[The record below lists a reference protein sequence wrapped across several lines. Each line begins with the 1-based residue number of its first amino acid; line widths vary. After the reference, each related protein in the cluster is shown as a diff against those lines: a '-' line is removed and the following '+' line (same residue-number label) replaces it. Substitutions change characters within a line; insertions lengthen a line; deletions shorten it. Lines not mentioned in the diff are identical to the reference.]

1 MKKLPLFLLVTVIF
15 TLVVAA
21 WRFPFAI
28 GSSATSHA
36 ASGRKSVVRQMRTGE
51 DEATLAARDASQ
63 RLIQATVRNA
73 ADREAAQEL
82 GTVIEDYG
90 SFVVIAV
97 EQEQAVAAMKANS
110 DLTEIETT
118 VSLRGVTF
126 EPLAESPLK
135 IAAASSKAAIKSDA
149 VKAETGSDYYIVQFA
164 APARDEWLDEI
175 RAAGADVIQYVPNQ
189 AFFVFASAEA
199 MTTISQHPR
208 VRWAGAFHPNDN
220 LSSEMRAL
228 ANTPRRNSLST
239 AGEEKRLFDIA
250 VFNNKDL
257 DTVAKSVAEFG
268 ATIRHKIVLPNN
280 YFNVLRVEMEPALN
294 VPIVQIS
301 GVLTI
306 DPYTP
311 PMREDERAAQ
321 VLAGNFTSVTQLNGP
336 GYNSLSQF
344 GVDGTGVTVSVV
356 DDGVGI
362 PGDGGVYITSS
373 NALNGPMRGASVGA
387 DGHGHLNATIIAGDS
402 PFSVLDPLGYNYGMG
417 IARKAHI
424 VNIPLLRT
432 GYTGTE
438 ADSYND
444 TVTTAG
450 PNNVKGFIANNSWG
464 AGTNG
469 NAYDSYAAQYD
480 GFVRDSSAAAG
491 IDPLVIVFSAGNSG
505 TTGLTRPKAAKN
517 IIAVGNSENIR
528 MELSSSANNIDDLNS
543 SSSRGPA
550 ADGRIK
556 PDITAPGTV
565 ITGGRS
571 GTDALFGNIDSVH
584 RWSSGTSHA
593 APQVAGAAALF
604 TQFWKANN
612 AGVNPSPALVK
623 AALINGAQE
632 MNGVN
637 TSASIPNGAEG
648 WGRLNLQNVL
658 NTGVATKYVNETYTL
673 SSVGD
678 EVVYTGAV
686 VNVNRAFRVSLVWT
700 DPPGTVDPALVNN
713 LDLEVTVGGVTYKGN
728 VFSNGSSASG
738 GTADNRNNVEN
749 VFLPAG
755 LSVGTPVTIR
765 VRAVGLNGDGAL
777 GNGDPTD
784 QHFALVAFNYAE
796 GVLPPLRA
804 VKDDFDGDRKTDLSV
819 WRGALSNWLIVRS
832 SNGTPQSQLWGASY
846 APYNDIA
853 VPGDYDGDG
862 KYDVAVWRP
871 SEGNW
876 YIVRSSNGTV
886 LTTQAGGPDV
896 TPVPGDYDGDGKTD
910 IAYWN
915 GPATSWTI
923 LRSSDG
929 VTQTAAWGA
938 SYAPYFDIP
947 VPADYDGDGKT
958 DIAIFRRQTGYWYII
973 RSSDN
978 SIQTQFWGYGTDIP
992 VPGDYD
998 GDGKADIG
1006 VWRGS
1011 DSNWYIIKSSDSQVI
1026 IRAWGADYA
1035 PYFDIPVP
1043 GDYDGD
1049 GKCDLAIWRP
1059 LDGGWYV
1066 IRSSNNQIFSQI
1078 HGLGGD
1084 TPIPSTGVR

>member
-1 MKKLPLFLLVTVIF
+1 MRKLPLLLLVFVIL
-15 TLVVAA
+15 TLLVVA
-21 WRFPFAI
+21 WRSPFGP
-28 GSSATSHA
+28 GSSASSHA
-36 ASGRKSVVRQMRTGE
+36 AAGHKSVARQVRTGV
-51 DEATLAARDASQ
+51 DAATLAARDVSQ
-63 RLIQATVRNA
+63 RLVQATVRSA
-73 ADREAAQEL
+73 GDREAARQL

-90 SFVVIAV
+90 SFVVIAM
-97 EQEQAVAAMKANS
+97 EQEKATAALKENA
-110 DLTEIETT
+110 DLTAIETT
-118 VSLRGVTF
+118 VSLRGMTF
-126 EPLAESPLK
+126 EPLTEPTLK
-135 IAAASSKAAIKSDA
+135 TSNKPSLKG
-149 VKAETGSDYYIVQFA
+149 EEGSDYYIVQFA
-164 APARDEWLDEI
+164 APVRDEWLEEI
-175 RAAGADVIQYVPNQ
+175 RAAGGDVIQYVPNQ

-199 MTTISQHPR
+199 MTTIAQHPR
-208 VRWAGAFHPNDN
+208 VRWTGAFRAADN
-220 LSSEMRAL
+220 VSAELRTLVAKGEG
-228 ANTPRRNSLST
+228 NRRNQASRTSV
-239 AGEEKRLFDIA
+239 EKGLFDIS

-257 DTVAKSVAEFG
+257 DTLAKSVTDFG
-268 ATIRHKIVLPNN
+268 VTVRNKIVLPNN

-294 VPIVQIS
+294 LPVLQIS
-301 GVLTI
+301 GVLSVE
-306 DPYTP
+306 PYTP
-311 PMREDERAAQ
+311 PMREDERAALI
-321 VLAGNFTSVTQLNGP
+321 VAGNFASVTQLNSP
-336 GYNSLSQF
+336 GYNALSQF

-362 PGDGGVYITSS
+362 PGDGGFYMSGS
-373 NALNGPMRGASVGA
+373 NALNGPMRGATVGA

-438 ADSYND
+438 ADTCND
-444 TVTTAG
+444 TITTVG
-450 PNNVKGFIANNSWG
+450 PNGIKGFIANNSWG

-480 GFVRDSSAAAG
+480 GFVRDASAAAG
-491 IDPLVIVFSAGNSG
+491 VDPLVIVFSAGNSG
-505 TTGLTRPKAAKN
+505 TNGLTRPKAAKN

-528 MELSSSANNIDDLNS
+528 TELSASANNIDDLNS
-543 SSSRGPA
+543 SSSRGPT

-556 PDITAPGTV
+556 PDITAPGTA

-571 GTDALFGNIDSVH
+571 GTDVLFGNIDSVH

-604 TQFWKANN
+604 TQFWKNNN

-632 MNGVN
+632 MNGVG
-637 TSASIPNGAEG
+637 TSASVPNGAEG

-658 NTGVATKYVNETYTL
+658 NTGVATKYINETSTL

-678 EVVYTGAV
+678 EVSYTGAV
-686 VNVNRAFRVSLVWT
+686 ANLGRPFRVSLVWT
-700 DPPGTVDPALVNN
+700 DPPGMVDPALVNN

-728 VFSNGSSASG
+728 MFANGLSVSG
-738 GTADNRNNVEN
+738 GAADNRNNVEN

-755 LSVGTPVTIR
+755 LPVGTPVTIR

-784 QHFALVAFNYAE
+784 QHFALVAFNYTE
-796 GVLPPLRA
+796 GVLPPPHA
-804 VKDDFDGDRKTDLSV
+804 VKDDFDGDGKTDLSV

-832 SNGTPQSQLWGASY
+832 SNGTPQTELWGASY

-853 VPGDYDGDG
+853 VSGDYDGDG
-862 KYDVAVWRP
+862 KYDVSVYRP

-876 YIVRSSNGTV
+876 YIVRSSNGTSF
-886 LTTQAGGPDV
+886 TTHAGGPGV

-910 IAYWN
+910 IATWN
-915 GPATSWTI
+915 GATTTWTI

-929 VTQTAAWGA
+929 MTQTIAWGA
-938 SYAPYFDIP
+938 SFAPYFDVP

-958 DIAIFRRQTGYWYII
+958 DIAIFRRQTGCWYII
-973 RSSDN
+973 RSSN
-978 SIQTQFWGYGTDIP
+978 NTVQTQCWGLGTDTP

-998 GDGKADIG
+998 GDGKADLA

-1011 DSNWYIIKSSDSQVI
+1011 DNNWYIIKSSDSQI
-1026 IRAWGADYA
+1026 ITRAWGADYA

-1049 GKCDLAIWRP
+1049 GKCDIAIWRP

-1066 IRSSNNQIFSQI
+1066 IRSSNNQVFTQI
-1078 HGLGGD
+1078 HGQGGD
-1084 TPIPSTGVR
+1084 TPLPSTGVR